1 MNSQAMR
8 HMRCSTE
15 FIKAT
20 VAQLLSAEAQLL
32 QIFTFEALRTL
43 VALPIRGAVGVWD
56 GQAVPRHLP
65 EQIFQ
70 KTQQHFLPV
79 LRTV

>member
-1 MNSQAMR
+1 MT
-8 HMRCSTE
+8 HMMCHTK

-20 VAQLLSAEAQLL
+20 VAQLLSAEAKLL
-32 QIFTFEALRTL
+32 QICTFEALRTL

-70 KTQQHFLPV
+70 KTEIFWIIHMYNYSG
-79 LRTV
+79 